1 MNLYWIA
8 ALVIGGISLAS
19 AGMFFGSGSV
29 RRQPLAELG
38 FASVPSRLDPYAA
51 QEDEGLALFSFD
63 QTSSSIFL
71 MGSNRPVSE
80 VLALAVWRSDSR
92 AAALRSLTGRV
103 VDRTGD
109 IEWTTQGEYRIG
121 EGVHEVNASKHDAR
135 IVVREFPD
143 RQLTIGHMM
152 WVKRSFSMQEQME
165 LIEATAASFEQ
176 RAPVADYLR
185 IASDRPRAL
194 TDNYRAELR
203 KFLAMRTVPYKVDGP
218 IVERDGTFYDCY
230 VHSHWGEMITA
241 VHPLGTMPAARSFRA
256 LNPATPP
263 NVPNWPE
270 LVTFQWQDG
279 EWSIE
284 GSPTLSPRM
293 ISLLNERHQD
303 KTRAYFYAVASDA
316 PQPFE
321 PKEFRI
327 DFLWRAIPGLNGH
340 FKRGDLVQPLQ

>member
-8 ALVIGGISLAS
+8 ALVIGGISVAS
-19 AGMFFGSGSV
+19 AGMFFGSGSAK
-29 RRQPLAELG
+29 RQPLAELG
-38 FASVPSRLDPYAA
+38 FATVPRRLDPYAA
-51 QEDEGLALFSFD
+51 QEGEGLAVFSFD
-63 QTSSSIFL
+63 QTPNSIFL
-71 MGSNRPVSE
+71 MGSHRPISE
-80 VLALAVWRSDSR
+80 VLAFAVWRPDSR
-92 AAALRSLTGRV
+92 AAALSSLTGRV
-103 VDRTGD
+103 VDRTD
-109 IEWTTQGEYRIG
+109 NVKWTSQGEYRIG
-121 EGVHEVNASKHDAR
+121 EGVHEVNTSKHEAR

-143 RQLTIGHMM
+143 RQLTIGHMT
-152 WVKRSFSMQEQME
+152 WVKRSFSTQEQME
-165 LIEATAASFEQ
+165 LVDAAAASFEQ
-176 RAPVADYLR
+176 RVPVTDYLR

-194 TDNYRAELR
+194 TDNYRAALR
-203 KFLAMRTVPYKVDGP
+203 KLLAMRTVPYKVDGP

-256 LNPATPP
+256 LNPTTPP

-270 LVTFQWQDG
+270 LVTFQWRGD
-279 EWSIE
+279 EWTVE

-293 ISLLNERHQD
+293 IAMLNEHHQD
-303 KTRAYFYAVASDA
+303 RSRAYFYAVASDA

-327 DFLWRAIPGLNGH
+327 EFLWRAIPGLNDH